1 MKLLLLLISLLSFL
15 YTTAQSIPTQ
25 KHTNSEIENS
35 EIRVSANIIFST
47 EKIRQELPKSIQ
59 ENDTKL
65 IIRINP
71 DEAVTIFPIIEFN
84 TKQNEEKE

>member
-1 MKLLLLLISLLSFL
+1 MSFL

-47 EKIRQELPKSIQ
+47 EKVKQELPKSIQ
-59 ENDTKL
+59 EDDTKL
-65 IIRINP
+65 IIRINS
-71 DEAVTIFPIIEFN
+71 DEAVSIFPNLEFI
-84 TKQNEEKE
+84 KKKEVNYDKSFS